1 VRRTLLLLAIGLV
14 AGFLSA
20 LFGVGGG
27 VVIVPALV
35 AFAAYSLKPA
45 TATSLAAIGF
55 TAVFGAAR
63 YGLSGDV
70 HWLDAALIG
79 IPAVIGVSLGTRLQR
94 SLSSQRLQLLFSVF
108 VLATGLRLIIS

>member
-1 VRRTLLLLAIGLV
+1 MRRTLTLLAIGLV

-35 AFAAYSLKPA
+35 AVAAYRLKPA

-63 YGLSGDV
+63 YGITGDV
-70 HWLDAALIG
+70 RWLDAVLIG
-79 IPAVIGVSLGTRLQR
+79 VPAVAGVSLGTRLQR
-94 SLSSQRLQLLFSVF
+94 SLSSRRLQLLFSVF
-108 VLATGLRLIIS
+108 VMATGARLILS